1 MSTNTKTN
9 KIAMRSQVHGYMNM
23 GTDESEKW
31 ERLRKGWKKFSENP
45 NAQTESVQ
53 YIDSDSETTDTVS
66 YSNQISFECDLMYTE
81 DTIKKVYDIAKQEKV
96 GDEALVDILTV
107 DAFEEAAGNRV
118 VTAYRRKSSVAVS
131 SLDGTK
137 KMTMSGNL
145 NAYGSTVIGKF
156 DLDALTFTPDSQND
170 NTEAATNNAEVSTDN
185 TETDTEE

>member
-1 MSTNTKTN
+1 MGANTVN

-23 GTDESEKW
+23 GTGETESW
-31 ERLRKGWKKFSENP
+31 ERLGQGWKKFSENP

-66 YSNQISFECDLMYTE
+66 YSNQVSFECDLMYTE
-81 DTIKKVYDIAKQEKV
+81 ASVKKVYDIAKQEKV
-96 GDEALVDILTV
+96 GDEALVDIVTV
-107 DAFEEAAGNRV
+107 DAFEETAGKQE
-118 VTAYRRKSSVAVS
+118 VTAYRRKMSVAVS

-156 DLDALTFTPDSQND
+156 NLKTNVFTP
-170 NTEAATNNAEVSTDN
+170 NTAEEP
-185 TETDTEE
+185 TE

>member
-1 MSTNTKTN
+1 MNKEN

-23 GTDESEKW
+23 GDGENEKW
-31 ERLRKGWKKFSENP
+31 ERLGQGWKKFSENP

-66 YSNQISFECDLMYTE
+66 YSNQIAFEYDLMYTE
-81 DTIKKVYDIAKQEKV
+81 NSIKKVYDIAKQEKV

-107 DAFEEAAGNRV
+107 DAFEETSGMEE

-145 NAYGSTVIGKF
+145 NAYGNTTIGKF
-156 DLDALTFTPDSQND
+156 NLKTLKFTPD
-170 NTEAATNNAEVSTDN
+170 TEKEV
-185 TETDTEE
+185 TE